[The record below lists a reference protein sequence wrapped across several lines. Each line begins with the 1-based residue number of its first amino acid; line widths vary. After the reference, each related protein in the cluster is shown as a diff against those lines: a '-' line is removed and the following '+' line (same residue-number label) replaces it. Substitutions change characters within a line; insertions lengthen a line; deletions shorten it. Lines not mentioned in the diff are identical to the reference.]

1 MSDDAGKSGRIL
13 ALAVALLWLAAAAAL
28 GLLAH
33 APSPALESGRNV
45 YLPTWCPSQAAEI
58 RLAQLF
64 PDYRPATAVIVFH
77 RAAGLTDADR
87 AAIGQLVEW
96 IHRPPKLVDLPS
108 DEAKTVRDALVCAP
122 VASSVADPFLAARLN
137 SPDGTTTLVIV
148 GLPDIF
154 TALRSQATVQA
165 LARHLHE
172 MNLAG
177 LQAEITGNG
186 GFYENYAAAAN
197 QSVNRAS
204 LVAVALVVII
214 LLLIY
219 RSPVAILVP
228 IITIAV
234 AVFFAM
240 HLLYALAPLGFV
252 ADPVI
257 EMFVVVVV
265 FGAGTDYCLF
275 LISRYKEEVGSS
287 SPLSAAMSLTLRR
300 TAWPI
305 IAAALTVIC
314 GLSLMALADFLAFKK
329 AGPSVAVAL
338 AVGALASLT
347 LAPALYLLAGR
358 AIFWPRRLF
367 HPSPLGEGAA
377 LAAGEGLRPETA
389 SPAYIPPMS
398 GLWSRLSHLV
408 IRHPL
413 LVAAA
418 TVALLAVPAVFGLRA
433 KPTHNIFDELSPRW
447 SSVKGFE
454 ILRYEYPPG
463 LMGPLTVLVESRTS
477 LESKEGF
484 AALGRVAATL
494 RENPLVA
501 EVVTPVQPL
510 GSQQKPLASL
520 DQVPKGPLR
529 EKLEDYFFAA
539 DGRAARF
546 EVLLNRGPYED
557 DAVAAASQI
566 RAALAR
572 AAQSDP
578 ALSAVALAGASPTL
592 ADLEDVTD
600 RDYVRVFLAV
610 LIAVYLILA
619 ALLRRPILAAL
630 LVGGTALSFL
640 TALGIADLVFVR
652 FLGAPGL
659 DWKVK
664 IFLFVLLVAVGV
676 DYTIYLCSR
685 IRQESLSGRSPEDSV
700 RAAMVRTG
708 GIISA
713 AGLIVAGTFGS
724 MMAGTLALTIQ
735 LGLALAVGI
744 LIDTFLVR
752 PLFVPAAAL
761 LLSRLSRRWF
771 KRFEL

>member
-1 MSDDAGKSGRIL
+1 
-13 ALAVALLWLAAAAAL
+13 
-28 GLLAH
+28 
-33 APSPALESGRNV
+33 
-45 YLPTWCPSQAAEI
+45 
-58 RLAQLF
+58 
-64 PDYRPATAVIVFH
+64 
-77 RAAGLTDADR
+77 
-87 AAIGQLVEW
+87 
-96 IHRPPKLVDLPS
+96 
-108 DEAKTVRDALVCAP
+108 
-122 VASSVADPFLAARLN
+122 
-137 SPDGTTTLVIV
+137 
-148 GLPDIF
+148 
-154 TALRSQATVQA
+154 
-165 LARHLHE
+165 
-172 MNLAG
+172 
-177 LQAEITGNG
+177 
-186 GFYENYAAAAN
+186 
-197 QSVNRAS
+197 
-204 LVAVALVVII
+204 
-214 LLLIY
+214 
-219 RSPVAILVP
+219 
-228 IITIAV
+228 
-234 AVFFAM
+234 
-240 HLLYALAPLGFV
+240 
-252 ADPVI
+252 
-257 EMFVVVVV
+257 
-265 FGAGTDYCLF
+265 
-275 LISRYKEEVGSS
+275 
-287 SPLSAAMSLTLRR
+287 
-300 TAWPI
+300 
-305 IAAALTVIC
+305 
-314 GLSLMALADFLAFKK
+314 
-329 AGPSVAVAL
+329 
-338 AVGALASLT
+338 
-347 LAPALYLLAGR
+347 
-358 AIFWPRRLF
+358 
-367 HPSPLGEGAA
+367 
-377 LAAGEGLRPETA
+377 
-389 SPAYIPPMS
+389 
-398 GLWSRLSHLV
+398 
-408 IRHPL
+408 
-413 LVAAA
+413 
-418 TVALLAVPAVFGLRA
+418 
-433 KPTHNIFDELSPRW
+433 
-447 SSVKGFE
+447 
-454 ILRYEYPPG
+454 
-463 LMGPLTVLVESRTS
+463 MGPLTVLVESRTS